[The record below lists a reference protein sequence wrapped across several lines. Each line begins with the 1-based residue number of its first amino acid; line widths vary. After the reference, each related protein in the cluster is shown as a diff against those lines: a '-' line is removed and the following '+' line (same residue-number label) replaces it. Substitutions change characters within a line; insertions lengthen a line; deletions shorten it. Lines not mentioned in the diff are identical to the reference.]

1 MCNNCLL
8 IRYIR
13 WKRDKKR
20 KDMLRIEIPCTLSWR
35 LKCRLAKNLR
45 NVAMVSQHSPGL
57 QRRRHARRRKGNCSD
72 VWRGCMSS
80 CLSNSCHKEATK
92 WYRKGKIVYVYTLE
106 SMNEVEYRE
115 PPPRDYYHSLLSF
128 REKWNI
134 RDITWMDGYWDVWY
148 YDDLF

>member
-1 MCNNCLL
+1 MFINSVYTLKKRQEKKGYASNRNPMCIILEIEMQISEKSSKCGNGVTAFS
-8 IRYIR
+8 RATKAAPR
-13 WKRDKKR
+13 SKKKR
-20 KDMLRIEIPCTLSWR
+20 KLFGCLAR
-35 LKCRLAKNLR
+35 LY
-45 NVAMVSQHSPGL
+45 V
-57 QRRRHARRRKGNCSD
+57 
-72 VWRGCMSS
+72 S